1 MKGRRHSD
9 RFSNCVGSRARPTS
23 IARLIFNAPVSSWD
37 WSAVFVK
44 DGATRPRV
52 DRIGKRRRAGR
63 AFSRDK
69 GPNRWLEGYFCGDAR
84 TGCRP
89 SDWDAM
95 PFAARALKEEAMKY
109 RSLSRYVTDAR
120 TLDVLDAM
128 AADLEAKAAAIE
140 GLAAGQTKGE
150 TGKA

>member
-1 MKGRRHSD
+1 
-9 RFSNCVGSRARPTS
+9 
-23 IARLIFNAPVSSWD
+23 
-37 WSAVFVK
+37 
-44 DGATRPRV
+44 
-52 DRIGKRRRAGR
+52 
-63 AFSRDK
+63 
-69 GPNRWLEGYFCGDAR
+69 
-84 TGCRP
+84 
-89 SDWDAM
+89 M